1 VLVGDRVVG
10 TLDVE
15 DERVGAFDDG
25 DRELLDR
32 VAAAM
37 TGLDAA

>member
-1 VLVGDRVVG
+1 MLVGGRVVG

-25 DRELLDR
+25 DREVLER

-37 TGLDAA
+37 TGLYAD